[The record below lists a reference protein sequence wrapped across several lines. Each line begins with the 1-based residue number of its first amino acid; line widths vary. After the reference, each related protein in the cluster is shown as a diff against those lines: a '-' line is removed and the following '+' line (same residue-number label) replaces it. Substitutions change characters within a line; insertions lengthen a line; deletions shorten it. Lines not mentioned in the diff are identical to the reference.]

1 MENGCDHRDL
11 ISGLQPRLW
20 AEGMFLLQEV
30 QRKGEPK
37 SASPGDSGLDRYKIQ
52 SSGMTG
58 KLQIQRNQ
66 LPASVQPNSVGVE
79 FPAAARSIDC
89 EAHARLT
96 FRAVSFNVA
105 ESEMVATE
113 GVSQNTSRNGAG
125 LSLDKGQLRGIGV
138 SRLNKRQTHPRGA
151 RSEKEND
158 HRCAISTK
166 QRKLIAVILQCGG
179 KQCHDL
185 FSIADEKRLFAIFVD
200 TWIDNAV
207 GDGNAVT
214 VDTRILKIDDT
225 GPLRRRRPNLQSFQ
239 R

>member
-1 MENGCDHRDL
+1 
-11 ISGLQPRLW
+11 
-20 AEGMFLLQEV
+20 
-30 QRKGEPK
+30 
-37 SASPGDSGLDRYKIQ
+37 
-52 SSGMTG
+52 MTG

-66 LPASVQPNSVGVE
+66 LPASVQPDSVGVE
-79 FPAAARSIDC
+79 SPAAARSIDC

-96 FRAVSFNVA
+96 SRAVSFNVT

-113 GVSQNTSRNGAG
+113 GVSQNADRNGAG

-166 QRKLIAVILQCGG
+166 QHKLTAVILQCSG

-214 VDTRILKIDDT
+214 IDTRILKTDDS
-225 GPLRRRRPNLQSFQ
+225 GPLRRRRPKHAVFSKPGASDLPMRIEPDRSAGRLVTNGVATQ
-239 R
+239 

>member
-1 MENGCDHRDL
+1 MENACDHRDL

-20 AEGMFLLQEV
+20 ADGIFVFQEV
-30 QRKGEPK
+30 QRRREAK
-37 SASPGDSGLDRYKIQ
+37 SASPEDSGLDRHKIQ

-66 LPASVQPNSVGVE
+66 LPASVQPDSVGVE

-89 EAHARLT
+89 EAHTRLT
-96 FRAVSFNVA
+96 FRAVSFNVT

-151 RSEKEND
+151 RSEKENN

-166 QRKLIAVILQCGG
+166 QRKLTAVILQCSG

-200 TWIDNAV
+200 ARIDNAV

-214 VDTRILKIDDT
+214 VDTRILKIGDT